1 MLEIERTEGEKKNIK
16 IKKKKSPKSN
26 PQEVSITHSRFYD
39 ELKII
44 EAEQLDIEF
53 DNLIEEITK
62 QGEKFY
68 KNPTIKELKI
78 YKSMITEFLEYL
90 KNNMIKIE
98 QKIGGHGLRKK
109 IYTVAHINDRK
120 LEELSRMIFKQE
132 FKHIELLSKLDEIR
146 GLLIDL
152 YR

>member
-1 MLEIERTEGEKKNIK
+1 MLEIERTEGDKKNIK
-16 IKKKKSPKSN
+16 IKKKKTSKSA
-26 PQEVSITHSRFYD
+26 PEEVSITHSTFYD

-53 DNLIEEITK
+53 DNLIDEITK

-68 KNPTIKELKI
+68 KNPTLKELKI
-78 YKSMITEFLEYL
+78 YKSMIAEFLGFI
-90 KNNMIKIE
+90 KGNMFKIE
-98 QKIGGHGLRKK
+98 QKIGGRNLRKK
-109 IYTVAHINDRK
+109 IYTVAHIIDKK
-120 LEELSRMIFKQE
+120 LEELSHMIFKQE
-132 FKHIELLSKLDEIR
+132 HKHIELLSKLDEIR